1 MKELK
6 LSSFGPVIIYIEL
19 LDNLCII
26 FMSAPERNEHS
37 ADIVIVYVVV
47 TVASVGILSVHG
59 ARSS

>member
-1 MKELK
+1 
-6 LSSFGPVIIYIEL
+6 
-19 LDNLCII
+19 
-26 FMSAPERNEHS
+26 MSAPECNEHS